1 MGIGGQSLAV
11 PYVAGVLAM
20 GFQVNPEL
28 DSETIKNLLYES
40 CWINDYGNYMINPVE
55 FIKLVKETL

>member
-1 MGIGGQSLAV
+1 MAV